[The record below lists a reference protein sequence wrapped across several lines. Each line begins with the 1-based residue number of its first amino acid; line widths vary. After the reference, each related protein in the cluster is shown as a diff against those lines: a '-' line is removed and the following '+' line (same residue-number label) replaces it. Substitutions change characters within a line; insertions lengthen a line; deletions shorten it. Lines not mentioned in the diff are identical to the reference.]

1 MESRSVCNSNYF
13 IVSAIARQLK
23 DCTAIDKENTFKIQT
38 EKAAGQAVKACPA
51 VCVLWQIF
59 FRDPIP
65 ADAEGVAPLYD
76 L

>member
-23 DCTAIDKENTFKIQT
+23 DCTAIDKENTFNPDRESSGTGRKGLSRYLCIM
-38 EKAAGQAVKACPA
+38 
-51 VCVLWQIF
+51 
-59 FRDPIP
+59 
-65 ADAEGVAPLYD
+65 ADIL

>member
-23 DCTAIDKENTFKIQT
+23 DCTAIDKEN
-38 EKAAGQAVKACPA
+38 
-51 VCVLWQIF
+51 IF
-59 FRDPIP
+59 QNPGRESSGTGRKGLSRCLCLM
-65 ADAEGVAPLYD
+65 ADIL